1 MVAKSQKPEIIKI
14 HSVIQEAVRKGK
26 MKREKRSKIKITNN
40 QIKI

>member
-26 MKREKRSKIKITNN
+26 MKREKKVEDKNN
-40 QIKI
+40 K